1 MGNLGKCEIK
11 YQPIFLGLEM
21 KINRGGIALALLL
34 AGILAGCK
42 GGSSSIPPTLGSVN
56 VSLTDG
62 PGSDYD
68 HVWVTVKAISFHT
81 DPNQVWDGSGAGWQ
95 TTTLTAPVTLDL
107 ANLTNGTLSPVF
119 INMNLPVGGYRQIRL
134 FLAGFDDP
142 LTASAL
148 AAGLIY
154 NDQVEYTD
162 ATVVVHD
169 VPLEIAYPTQG
180 IQLNGSFDV
189 SAPTILNPS
198 LNLAVDFDLEHDLV
212 RFKPDIN
219 GTEYYFTM
227 APNLRSFDLDQS
239 GAITGTVDTANLC
252 PSSSTTPIGCGY
264 NMIVKAELLSADGT
278 RHRDIRSTTVKP
290 DGSFTLYPLP
300 VLPAGQT
307 YDVLIRGRNVE
318 TTLVKGVTAPAL
330 NGTTFLSNAI
340 NRIPLPIDSTGE
352 YFANFT
358 SALNPKSG
366 DALFQQ
372 TLRGA
377 GEVPYEVRWE
387 NTNPFTGI
395 LEVPSALANGP
406 LHVFC
411 QACGTITLTTNP
423 SNGDTLTVDGR
434 VITFVSLG
442 PSGNQVLIGASNTA
456 TAANLQAFLAA
467 SLDANI
473 LLMTYSTTSDV
484 TTATAIAPG
493 TTGNA
498 YTLAT
503 SNSNAITL
511 STFALGIVAPH
522 EGNGGYSVAMNGL
535 PLTYYTLSANEAVA
549 SQTSGTTFTFPPPT
563 PTLSSSLVLGTV
575 NGTITQTTP
584 GTYDSGYLVMSHFA
598 NIVDTVDI
606 STILTANKG
615 TGGAYSGVTLPA
627 GTNLSLEPA
636 GTITNLAPEPGAY
649 YYAYLRVWN
658 SGSVNATT
666 TIIPISGIIDLR
678 QVVPV
683 TGLNVTLN
691 ATLP

>member
-1 MGNLGKCEIK
+1 
-11 YQPIFLGLEM
+11 M
-21 KINRGGIALALLL
+21 KINRSRIASALLL
-34 AGILAGCK
+34 AGILAGCG
-42 GGSSSIPPTLGSVN
+42 GGSASTPPVLGSVN

-81 DPNQVWDGSGAGWQ
+81 DLNQVWDGSGAGWQ
-95 TTTLTAPVTLDL
+95 TTTLAAPVTLDL
-107 ANLTNGTLSPVF
+107 TNLTNGALNQIFT
-119 INMNLPVGGYRQIRL
+119 NMSLPVGGYRQIRL
-134 FLAGFDDP
+134 FLAGFDDTP
-142 LTASAL
+142 IPAMPIP
-148 AAGLIY
+148 AGLTY
-154 NDQVEYTD
+154 FDQVDYTD
-162 ATVVVHD
+162 ATGPHH

-180 IQLNGSFDV
+180 FQLNGSFDV
-189 SAPTILNPS
+189 TAAPSI
-198 LNLAVDFDLEHDLV
+198 LNLAVDFELEHDLV
-212 RFKPDIN
+212 RFKHAR
-219 GTEYYFTM
+219 EYYFTIK
-227 APNLRSFDLDQS
+227 PNLRYFDLNQS
-239 GAITGTVDTANLC
+239 GTITGTVDTTKLC
-252 PSSSTTPIGCGY
+252 PGTTLTGCGY
-264 NMIVKAELLSADGT
+264 NMIVKAELLSADGS
-278 RHRDIRSTTVKP
+278 RHHDIRATTINP
-290 DGSFTLYPLP
+290 NGSFTLYPLP
-300 VLPAGQT
+300 VLSTGQT

-330 NGTTFLSNAI
+330 NGTTVLSTATNP
-340 NRIPLPIDSTGE
+340 IPLTIDSTGE

-358 SALNPKSG
+358 TALNPTSG
-366 DALFQQ
+366 YALFQQ
-372 TLRGA
+372 TLPGA

-411 QACGTITLTTNP
+411 NGVQACSTITLTINP
-423 SNGDTLTVDGR
+423 SNGDTLTVDGT
-434 VITFVSLG
+434 VITFVSAS

-456 TAANLQAFLAA
+456 TAANLQAFLFA
-467 SLDANI
+467 SSDPKI
-473 LLMTYSTTSDV
+473 SLMTYSTTSDV

-511 STFALGIVAPH
+511 STFVLGIVAPQ
-522 EGNGGYSVAMNGL
+522 EGNGSYSVATNGL
-535 PLTYYTLSANEAVA
+535 PLAYYNLSSPLSLPVPTTTTTAVA
-549 SQTSGTTFTFPPPT
+549 PFLFTTPM
-563 PTLSSSLVLGTV
+563 PTLSSSVVPGTV

-584 GTYDSGYLVMSHFA
+584 GTYDSGYLVISRLA

-606 STILTANKG
+606 STTLTANG
-615 TGGAYSGVTLPA
+615 GAGGAYSGVTLPA
-627 GTNLSLEPA
+627 G
-636 GTITNLAPEPGAY
+636 TNLAPEPGAY

-658 SGSVNATT
+658 SGSSAKVKVSTK
-666 TIIPISGIIDLR
+666 IIPIPGFIDLR